1 MQKQNSSQSIIGRR
15 TLIAGAAAG
24 AAALAA
30 TPAAAQRCPPN
41 PPARTKGPLVWM
53 NMDQQDLDDAY
64 TQSVYAFNSK
74 NLGQRR
80 AYNNKIALA
89 VIGRPERVAYG
100 PAEIEKVDIY
110 RTKRSNP
117 PTLVFIHGGGWRN
130 GRSADFTCYAEPY
143 VKAGANFVAVDFA
156 SVRDTDGNIFPLVD
170 QCRRAV
176 AWVYKNAKS
185 FGGNPDSIYLCSRS
199 SGSHLSGCV
208 VTTEWEKFGVPRNT
222 LKGAVLGSGMYDLKP
237 VRLSARGGYVKFT
250 DEMEQALS
258 PQRHIDK
265 IHTPLVLGIGT
276 LETPEFQR
284 QSRDF
289 AAALKAAGK
298 PVQLIVG
305 TGYNHFEVGETLCH
319 PNALLGRAA
328 MDMMKLNTV

>member
-1 MQKQNSSQSIIGRR
+1 MQQDNSKRSKITRR
-15 TLIAGAAAG
+15 TLVAGTAAG
-24 AAALAA
+24 TFALA
-30 TPAAAQRCPPN
+30 TDPASAQRCPPP

-53 NMDQQDLDDAY
+53 NIDQQELDDAY

-80 AYNNKIALA
+80 AYNNKIALS
-89 VIGRPERVAYG
+89 VIGKPDRVAYG
-100 PAEIEKVDIY
+100 PTEIEKVDIY
-110 RTKRSNP
+110 KTKRPNP

-130 GRSADFTCYAEPY
+130 GRSADFTLYAEPY
-143 VKAGANFVAVDFA
+143 VKAGANFIAVDFA
-156 SVRDTDGNIFPLVD
+156 SVRDTDGDIFPLVD

-176 AWVYKNAKS
+176 AWVYRNAAS
-185 FGGNPDSIYLCSRS
+185 FGGNADSIYLCSRS
-199 SGSHLSGCV
+199 SGSHLAGCV
-208 VTTEWEKFGVPRNT
+208 VTTEWEKFGVPRNV

-237 VRLSARGGYVKFT
+237 VRLSVRSSYVKFT
-250 DEMEQALS
+250 DDMERALS

-265 IHTPLVLGIGT
+265 LHTPLALGIGT

-284 QSRDF
+284 QSQDF
-289 AAALKAAGK
+289 AAAVKAAGK
-298 PVQLIVG
+298 PVQLIVAA
-305 TGYNHFEVGETLCH
+305 GYNHFEVGETLGH